1 MARASSNVSPSVT
14 KSETGKKE
22 ISREGPP
29 GVYPDGP
36 IEPEFLIGGH
46 TLNVDEP
53 DGKCDFGGPAGI
65 QFVTDEK
72 GRKVAVQIDL
82 RKNGAALQDVWDGL
96 ISESRRKDKGV
107 PIEKIKADLIKRG
120 RLRG

>member
-46 TLNVDEP
+46 ALN
-53 DGKCDFGGPAGI
+53 
-65 QFVTDEK
+65 
-72 GRKVAVQIDL
+72 
-82 RKNGAALQDVWDGL
+82 
-96 ISESRRKDKGV
+96 
-107 PIEKIKADLIKRG
+107 EKIKADLIKRG